1 MNKGNINIITYLI
14 IISVILIGSS
24 ILTIFIVPNYFHEY
38 TRIINLMIWIVLFIL
53 SVPVENEHSRFK
65 GKNDKIKTTLIIII
79 LYYIIYFSLGLIF

>member
-79 LYYIIYFSLGLIF
+79 NL

>member
-38 TRIINLMIWIVLFIL
+38 TRIINLMIWIVLK
-53 SVPVENEHSRFK
+53 EK
-65 GKNDKIKTTLIIII
+65 MIK
-79 LYYIIYFSLGLIF
+79 

>member
-53 SVPVENEHSRFK
+53 SVPAEN
-65 GKNDKIKTTLIIII
+65 
-79 LYYIIYFSLGLIF
+79 